1 MTPMGRLGKP
11 DELNGLA
18 VFLSSD
24 AARFVTG
31 SNVFCDVS
39 KPSCSTPLFMLMN
52 RTGGLSCLLIR
63 PQNVAAVPSIA
74 ENKCK
79 G

>member
-1 MTPMGRLGKP
+1 MKFWTTITPMGRVGKP

-39 KPSCSTPLFMLMN
+39 SFGYRDCIPLL
-52 RTGGLSCLLIR
+52 TGGVRVVIMFTR
-63 PQNVAAVPSIA
+63 
-74 ENKCK
+74 
-79 G
+79 

>member
-1 MTPMGRLGKP
+1 MFLGNMCRLQQQMGFWKSITPMGRMGKP

-24 AARFVTG
+24 AARFVTW

-39 KPSCSTPLFMLMN
+39 RVDVRHWKSVADL
-52 RTGGLSCLLIR
+52 GGAGWL
-63 PQNVAAVPSIA
+63 
-74 ENKCK
+74 
-79 G
+79 

>member
-39 KPSCSTPLFMLMN
+39 GAFLAN
-52 RTGGLSCLLIR
+52 R
-63 PQNVAAVPSIA
+63 
-74 ENKCK
+74 
-79 G
+79 

>member
-1 MTPMGRLGKP
+1 MKFWTTVTPMGRVGKP

-39 KPSCSTPLFMLMN
+39 SFWVFA
-52 RTGGLSCLLIR
+52 R
-63 PQNVAAVPSIA
+63 A
-74 ENKCK
+74 
-79 G
+79 

>member
-1 MTPMGRLGKP
+1 MSFWKTMTPMGRLGKP

-24 AARFVTG
+24 AARFFTG

-39 KPSCSTPLFMLMN
+39 GPIPSRSLIMLTN
-52 RTGGLSCLLIR
+52 PTGRLPCLLIR
-63 PQNVAAVPSIA
+63 I
-74 ENKCK
+74 
-79 G
+79 